1 MELASS
7 RESEP
12 ASVFH
17 VPDFRHLLVTTGC
30 SSLAGRGLVMVV
42 GYQVF
47 EVTKN
52 PLSLGILGLVEAIPS
67 LSLAL
72 YGGHVADRYDRRWIL
87 RTTTAVLAICCTLLM
102 LTSASSPALV
112 ALYGIM
118 FVVGIA
124 RGFADP
130 AAGALEAQV
139 VPPSLIV
146 KSATWYASTWLT
158 CSVLGP
164 VIAGQTLSYFGAAAT
179 YTMFAALYA
188 AGWIAALRMS
198 PRPSE
203 PFAARESVYES
214 IRAGVAYVAG
224 DQVLVGS
231 MALDLFAVLFGGA
244 IALLPIF
251 ATEILHVGERGLG
264 YLSAAPYAG
273 ALFTMLIATRH
284 PPVRHAGRNLL
295 ASVALFGVCMIVFAL
310 SRNYYLSLVAL
321 FLSGVFDG
329 VSVVIRKSIIR
340 LLSPNHLRGRIAAV
354 SMLFIGSSNELG
366 ALESGLAAAWLGTV
380 PSVLA
385 GATVTLLVVAC
396 TTAIAP
402 RLRRLRLDRVATIVE

>member
-1 MELASS
+1 
-7 RESEP
+7 
-12 ASVFH
+12 
-17 VPDFRHLLVTTGC
+17 
-30 SSLAGRGLVMVV
+30 
-42 GYQVF
+42 
-47 EVTKN
+47 
-52 PLSLGILGLVEAIPS
+52 
-67 LSLAL
+67 
-72 YGGHVADRYDRRWIL
+72 
-87 RTTTAVLAICCTLLM
+87 
-102 LTSASSPALV
+102 
-112 ALYGIM
+112 
-118 FVVGIA
+118 
-124 RGFADP
+124 
-130 AAGALEAQV
+130 
-139 VPPSLIV
+139 
-146 KSATWYASTWLT
+146 
-158 CSVLGP
+158 
-164 VIAGQTLSYFGAAAT
+164 
-179 YTMFAALYA
+179 
-188 AGWIAALRMS
+188 
-198 PRPSE
+198 
-203 PFAARESVYES
+203 
-214 IRAGVAYVAG
+214 VAYVAG

-310 SRNYYLSLVAL
+310 SRNYYVSLVAL

-366 ALESGLAAAWLGTV
+366 ALESGLMAAWLGTV

-402 RLRRLRLDRVATIVE
+402 RLRHLRLDRVPTIE